1 MPPSN
6 DEIRAA
12 IGAADHALGRTR
24 AAEGQ
29 PPAHVNPVPATPA
42 RQGFTDDDVA
52 SWSQKLFGTGKAKSG
67 RVMNAKD

>member
-12 IGAADHALGRTR
+12 IGAADHALGRTY

-29 PPAHVNPVPATPA
+29 APAHVNPVPATPA
-42 RQGFTDDDVA
+42 AQGFTDDDVA
-52 SWSQKLFGTGKAKSG
+52 SWSKQLGFAPKATTG
-67 RVMNAKD
+67 RVTNAKD